1 MLVIGPRRLPAMN
14 VDPFPEY
21 LTIEQAAA
29 YLSVSPGQVRRLLR
43 EFGMGEF
50 VRAQIGKEVTIRKRD
65 LAAIAAGLSSRPQAP
80 RRRQGGAA

>member
-1 MLVIGPRRLPAMN
+1 MN

-65 LAAIAAGLSSRPQAP
+65 LEALAASLPSRPP
-80 RRRQGGAA
+80 SRGRRQGKIA